1 MTERHV
7 MRIVANNSSDAGD
20 ENDDKYWTTWVGP
33 ELTDPV
39 SSLREA
45 VERADEHGDAL
56 IVQPEAYAQMVA
68 AGVAKP
74 GANPGANWHDF
85 A

>member
-1 MTERHV
+1 MTAKHE
-7 MRIVANNSSDAGD
+7 MRIVANNNSDD
-20 ENDDKYWTTWVGP
+20 TDNDKYWTTWVGP
-33 ELTDPV
+33 ELTETV

-45 VERADEHGDAL
+45 VERADKHGDDL
-56 IVQPEAYAQMVA
+56 IVQPEAYDQMVA

-74 GANPGANWHDF
+74 GANPGADWHDF